1 LWETGVDGRVGYTQ
15 ASTMFSNK
23 EIAQK
28 IVEDVHESIKADP
41 IVGLA
46 IDMILA
52 VEPLVNLK
60 AVGIKIGEQNLE
72 QEFKN
77 LVREAVPA
85 GIAARVLYDLQTE
98 FSSAPFYGRFSRDLF
113 REIQEYKSTVKVQ
126 EKRLKNVISYFTNT
140 WFGDGYATKANNA
153 GVLSFLDD
161 KIVKNEAPVFKNIRD
176 NFTSNKKKIRND
188 ATPKAVLTANQLI
201 VKAVQL
207 QTLSMAKLMSTSVST
222 IVKKA
227 YTAQQKTNKEN
238 KAAAAKKK

>member
-98 FSSAPFYGRFSRDLF
+98 FSSAPFYGKFSKDLF
-113 REIQEYKSTVKVQ
+113 REIQEYTSSQVQ
-126 EKRLKNVISYFTNT
+126 EKKLKKVISYFTNT
-140 WFGDGYATKANNA
+140 WIGDGYATKANNA
-153 GVLSFLDD
+153 EVLATLDQQ
-161 KIVKNEAPVFKNIRD
+161 IVKNEAPVFKTIREFFKK
-176 NFTSNKKKIRND
+176 NEKKIRNKD
-188 ATPKAVLTANQLI
+188 TPKAVLTANQLI